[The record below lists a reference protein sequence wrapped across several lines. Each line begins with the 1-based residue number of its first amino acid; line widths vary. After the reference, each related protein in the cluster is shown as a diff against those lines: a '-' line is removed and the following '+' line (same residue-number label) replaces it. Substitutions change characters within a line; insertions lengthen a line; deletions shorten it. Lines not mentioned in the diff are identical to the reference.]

1 MIILEIDPGNGMYI
15 EDIQIE
21 NFRLLQDANIQL
33 EKQTTV
39 IVGRNNSGKTSLTE
53 IFRRLLQD
61 GSPVFRLEDFSLS
74 AHELF
79 WTAFSSKLA
88 GKDESEIRSSLPAIK
103 VTLTVSYDKTAN
115 LGALSEFIIDLDDAC
130 TKTKIEIRYELE
142 DGKLQA
148 LFASIELDPK
158 GTEENNKVAFFKK
171 MKEVLPKL
179 YKTSLFAIDPND
191 ESNEK
196 AVEWNRLASVIQ
208 AGFINAQR
216 GLDDTTHKDN
226 AVLGKIFGVLFETA
240 LSASALPTDQT
251 TAQVLTDA
259 VHEIQEEVDTKF
271 NSQLNALVPAF
282 KLFGYPGLSDP
293 KLRTETTFDVERL
306 LTNYTKVVYSGTNG
320 VHLPEAFNGLGARNL
335 IYILLKLYE
344 FFKTF
349 KTTPCSPGVHIIFI
363 EEPEAHLHPQMQ
375 EVFIKKLS
383 EVAAAFAKD
392 CGDGEEW
399 PVQFIVT
406 THSSH
411 MANRASFSAIRY
423 FLVTETKQSDITYCR
438 TKIKDLNTG
447 LTGISADDKKFLHQ
461 YMTLTRCDL
470 LFADKIILIEGTS
483 ERLLLP
489 KIIEKLDNG
498 KQPEE
503 KLSSQYISIMEVG
516 GAYAHK
522 FFDLLNFLE
531 LKTLIITDLD
541 SAKLSGRK
549 YKAEPVQSGTRT
561 TNSCLK
567 TWFEKDD
574 ISPTELLAKVDAEK
588 IKEDRRIAYQIPET
602 PGDLCGRSFEEA
614 FILANTALFDLTST
628 TAWDLAGEQKK
639 SEFALKHAID
649 VHEWNSPRYIT
660 EGLIWL
666 SQNQSPIGAIV
677 APTPEE

>member
-1 MIILEIDPGNGMYI
+1 MHI

-21 NFRLLQDANIQL
+21 NFRLLQDANVAL

-61 GSPVFRLEDFSLS
+61 GTPNFRLEDFSLS
-74 AHELF
+74 SHELF
-79 WTAFSSKLA
+79 WSAFNLKIA
-88 GKDESEIRSSLPAIK
+88 GKDENEVRASLPVIK
-103 VTLTVSYDKTAN
+103 VVLTISYDKTASI
-115 LGALSEFIIDLDDAC
+115 GALSEFIIDLDDSC
-130 TKTKIEIRYELE
+130 TKTKLEIRYELD
-142 DGKLQA
+142 DGKLQT
-148 LFASIELDPK
+148 LFESMELDPK
-158 GTEENNKVAFFKK
+158 GTEDDNKIVFFKK
-171 MKEVLPKL
+171 IKETVPKL
-179 YKTSLFAIDPND
+179 YKASLFAVDPND
-191 ESNEK
+191 ASNRK
-196 AVEWNRLASVIQ
+196 SVEWNRLSSIIR

-216 GLDDTTHKDN
+216 GLDDTTHRDN

-240 LSASALPTDQT
+240 LSASALPSDHT
-251 TAQVLTDA
+251 TAQDLTEA
-259 VHEIQEEVDTKF
+259 VRDIQEDIDGKF
-271 NSQLNALVPAF
+271 NTQLNALVPAF

-306 LTNYTKVVYSGTNG
+306 LTNHTKVVYSGTNG

-349 KTTPCSPGVHIIFI
+349 KTSSSLPGIHIIFI

-375 EVFIKKLS
+375 EVFIKKLN
-383 EVAAAFAKD
+383 EVATAFAED

-411 MANRASFSAIRY
+411 MANRAPFSAIRY
-423 FLVTETKQSDITYCR
+423 FLVKEAEQSEMTFCR

-447 LTGISADDKKFLHQ
+447 LTGVSADDKRFLHQ

-489 KIIEKLDNG
+489 KIVEKLDAG
-498 KQPEE
+498 KKPEE
-503 KLSSQYISIMEVG
+503 KLSSQYISVMEVG

-541 SAKLSGRK
+541 SAKFTGGK
-549 YKAEPVQSGTRT
+549 YKAEPVQDSTHT
-561 TNSCLK
+561 TNACLK
-567 TWFEKDD
+567 TWFAKDD
-574 ISPTELLAKVDAEK
+574 ISPSELLAKADTEK
-588 IKEDRRIAYQIPET
+588 ISGSRRIAYQIPET
-602 PGDLCGRSFEEA
+602 SEGLCGRSFEEA
-614 FILANTALFDLTST
+614 FILANPDLFNLTST
-628 TAWDLAGEQKK
+628 TSWDLAAEQKK
-639 SEFALKHAID
+639 TEFALKYAID
-649 VHEWNSPRYIT
+649 ALDWNSPRYIA
-660 EGLIWL
+660 EGLVWL
-666 SQNQSPIGAIV
+666 SQNNSCGETDIV
-677 APTPEE
+677 PVPEE